1 MIWVCIISA
10 IISVV
15 VTMGAT
21 VVLAIICHDSG
32 QELSEWC
39 DEYLSKLS
47 DGDRAAVSAA
57 IRQLIYLGLLEL
69 PRAYQLPD
77 PLVSRDADHV
87 SDK

>member
-1 MIWVCIISA
+1 MIWVCIINA
-10 IISVV
+10 IISAV
-15 VTMGAT
+15 VTVGMT
-21 VVLAIICHDSG
+21 VVLAIICHDRN

-39 DEYLSKLS
+39 DEYLPKLS

>member
-10 IISVV
+10 IISAV
-15 VTMGAT
+15 VTVGMT
-21 VVLAIICHDSG
+21 VVLAIICHDRN

-39 DEYLSKLS
+39 DEYLPKLS
-47 DGDRAAVSAA
+47 DGDRAAVSA
-57 IRQLIYLGLLEL
+57 LEL